1 MSRTNRTV
9 ALLLLP
15 LASFAVPACA
25 DDQQDDQQTAVQP
38 PETEASAEIAD
49 QGRPDP
55 AHPSACGQV
64 DEFARPE
71 GVAALDI
78 VAGSDGNLWF
88 ASSDALGRVSPRDG
102 SVTLVPIPS
111 SPLQGRLAAG
121 PDGNIWFLTS
131 TGVASFSPRRHTVR
145 DIPIPDLVYG
155 QDLVAGPDGAI
166 RVLASLNVVRVTV
179 HGQATAFSLPVES
192 LNGSH
197 IAPGSDGNVWFTG
210 AASKACRLSTGSPGT
225 ASSRGSRW
233 TARLRLRAGR
243 GLRRRGVV
251 HAERRRPEREQHRP
265 DDHRRGRVDRRSAAR
280 QHVASVLG
288 SQRHAHRDR
297 AGPGDSMVFTT
308 YLVEPLNYIGS
319 VNRHGKL
326 TRFEVPTPGAA
337 SFGITT
343 GPDGNVWFTENFNP
357 LIGRVNLAACHHHRG
372 PGGHR

>member
-9 ALLLLP
+9 ARLLLSLF
-15 LASFAVPACA
+15 SFVVPACA
-25 DDQQDDQQTAVQP
+25 DDQQAALEP
-38 PETEASAEIAD
+38 AETEASGEIAD

-71 GVAALDI
+71 GTSAQDI

-88 ASSDALGRVSPRDG
+88 ASFEALGRVSPRDG
-102 SVTLVPIPS
+102 SITMVPIPS

-121 PDGNIWFLTS
+121 PDGNIWFLTG
-131 TGVASFSPRRHTVR
+131 TGIASFSPRRHTVR
-145 DIPIPDLVYG
+145 EIPIPDLAYG

-166 RVLASLNVVRVTV
+166 WVLASLNVARVTV
-179 HGQATAFSLPVES
+179 HGQVTSFPLPVES

-210 AASKACRLSTGSPGT
+210 GGIEGLQAVNRITRHGVITRFPVDSPGFVYGL
-225 ASSRGSRW
+225 A
-233 TARLRLRAGR
+233 AGFD
-243 GLRRRGVV
+243 GAVWFTQNGGGPN
-251 HAERRRPEREQHRP
+251 ENSI
-265 DDHRRGRVDRRSAAR
+265 GRMTTDG
-280 QHVASVLG
+280 VASTVVQLPD
-288 SQRHAHRDR
+288 STSPPYSAPSDMPIEIA

-308 YLVEPLNYIGS
+308 YLVEPLNYIGR
-319 VNRHGKL
+319 VNRHGML
-326 TRFEVPTPGAA
+326 TKFEIPTPGAA

-343 GPDGNVWFTENFNP
+343 GPDGNAWFTENFNP

-372 PGGHR
+372 PSGHR